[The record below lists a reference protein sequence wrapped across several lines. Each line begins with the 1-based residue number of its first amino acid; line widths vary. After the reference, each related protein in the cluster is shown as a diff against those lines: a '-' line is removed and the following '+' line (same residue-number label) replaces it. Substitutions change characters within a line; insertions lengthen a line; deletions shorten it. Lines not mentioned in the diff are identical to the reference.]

1 MLGHLLVA
9 DMDAERV
16 EATKGTLVRT
26 TIHHVSLALS
36 HTLATCAM
44 ALAYVYNRNSAV
56 FKFKAPYACKGTAS
70 RLTEAAPRRRHR
82 PPTA

>member
-44 ALAYVYNRNSAV
+44 ALAYVYIVTQQCSNSKPAD
-56 FKFKAPYACKGTAS
+56 
-70 RLTEAAPRRRHR
+70 
-82 PPTA
+82 